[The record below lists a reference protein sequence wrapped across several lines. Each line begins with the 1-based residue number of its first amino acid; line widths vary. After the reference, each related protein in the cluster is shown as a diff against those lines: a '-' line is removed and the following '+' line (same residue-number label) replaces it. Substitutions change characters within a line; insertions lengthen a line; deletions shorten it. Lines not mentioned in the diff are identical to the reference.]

1 MPRPFE
7 VSTPTPASVAQ
18 VHAAFGSQEY
28 WDDRLA
34 EYGAGSITL
43 DVLEVDADGTVRVKT
58 IQNMRNDTLPKLIAR
73 AVPGD
78 LKVFR
83 EETWRTA
90 GDEVHGDIVMNA
102 TGAPISGTGTAGLT
116 PTADGSLLRFSGTI
130 QVRVPLIGG
139 QIEKYIS
146 SQIVEEIPGVQ
157 RFTTRWIQ
165 ENGVSG
171 NA

>member
-1 MPRPFE
+1 MPRPFD
-7 VSTPTPASVAQ
+7 VATPSPATVEQ
-18 VHAAFGSQEY
+18 VQAAFASENY
-28 WDDRLA
+28 WNDRLL

-43 DVLEVDADGTVRVKT
+43 ECLDVDADGTVLVKT
-58 IQNMRNDTLPKLIAR
+58 IQDMRHDALPTLIAR
-73 AVPGD
+73 AIPSD

-83 EETWRTA
+83 QETWRRVGPNLDA
-90 GDEVHGDIVMNA
+90 DIAMHT

-157 RFTTRWIQ
+157 RFTSRWIA
-165 ENGVSG
+165 EHG
-171 NA
+171 